1 MEERLRRLFDYQK
14 FERNEKLQEVID
26 GVKSRVKMVP
36 LSDDDLDNVAAAG
49 DIPVRYSDTFPNV
62 I

>member
-14 FERNEKLQEVID
+14 FEGNEKLQEVID
-26 GVKSRVKMVP
+26 GVKSRVEMVP

-49 DIPVRYSDTFPNV
+49 DIPVRYSGTFPNV